1 MTKRIVLTVALVL
14 CGLFAAGALS
24 AGRACAH
31 DPRFACSPRAQSD
44 PIVVADPGKSWAFYG
59 SLAAGEEDHY
69 VLKAPVRL
77 RVPIGLLVDARDAAN
92 PGRPAAVLV
101 GADGRHIVRIDTSN
115 TTDFYEPFSR
125 VDYRAGPVRMVTLE
139 PGTSTLVV
147 SMENGRAPQRYVL
160 AVGEEE
166 RFSPLEIPYVLGAVY
181 RIHNRRF

>member
-1 MTKRIVLTVALVL
+1 
-14 CGLFAAGALS
+14 
-24 AGRACAH
+24 
-31 DPRFACSPRAQSD
+31 
-44 PIVVADPGKSWAFYG
+44 
-59 SLAAGEEDHY
+59 
-69 VLKAPVRL
+69 
-77 RVPIGLLVDARDAAN
+77 
-92 PGRPAAVLV
+92 
-101 GADGRHIVRIDTSN
+101 
-115 TTDFYEPFSR
+115 